1 MSVFTNKLT
10 VTPNRI
16 EMLIEFL
23 KSTSKS
29 YTRKQ
34 LQEQFSPNSEAVFND
49 VFKAS
54 EILNLI
60 EVEKDTVKLNIDNKK
75 TTYQI
80 IQESIFNIDSND
92 DNFLIILAWFLSL
105 DKNHFPAWDDNVS
118 GMIDKDLNGLINES
132 LSAQA
137 WQNFVYWIQYLGF
150 STQLV
155 LGNKTCILP
164 DPTNAIKVTLFNT
177 FKISEEIKIVEFLSK
192 LSEVYSVLELG
203 VNRKYIDN
211 HLREGLKLPDNQLSY
226 STSLAINR
234 LEREGLIELISKA
247 DADVVSIESKRI
259 SHIKILG
266 LKD

>member
-105 DKNHFPAWDDNVS
+105 DKNHFPAW
-118 GMIDKDLNGLINES
+118 MIM
-132 LSAQA
+132 
-137 WQNFVYWIQYLGF
+137 
-150 STQLV
+150 LV
-155 LGNKTCILP
+155 
-164 DPTNAIKVTLFNT
+164 V
-177 FKISEEIKIVEFLSK
+177 
-192 LSEVYSVLELG
+192 
-203 VNRKYIDN
+203 
-211 HLREGLKLPDNQLSY
+211 
-226 STSLAINR
+226 
-234 LEREGLIELISKA
+234 
-247 DADVVSIESKRI
+247 
-259 SHIKILG
+259 
-266 LKD
+266 